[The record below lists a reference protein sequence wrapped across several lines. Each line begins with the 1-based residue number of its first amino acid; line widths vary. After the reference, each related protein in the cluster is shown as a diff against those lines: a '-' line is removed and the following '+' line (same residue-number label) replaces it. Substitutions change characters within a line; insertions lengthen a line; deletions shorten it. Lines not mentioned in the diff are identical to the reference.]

1 MNTLRAPAQ
10 SIVGCDQ
17 VGGADCHDVGRGTE
31 LEAAVRVESEWR
43 KRDRNRQV
51 TNRPGIKWSN
61 LEQIGSGSS
70 ERVQ

>member
-31 LEAAVRVESEWR
+31 LEAAVRMESE
-43 KRDRNRQV
+43 
-51 TNRPGIKWSN
+51 
-61 LEQIGSGSS
+61 
-70 ERVQ
+70 